1 MKKKTT
7 TIQLPTLM
15 CVPDKVQQLT
25 PLLATECSFEKW
37 NVKDAQTTA
46 AVKQMQFKN
55 KKTLIDVKATS
66 ITILS

>member
-15 CVPDKVQQLT
+15 CVPDKVQRLT

-37 NVKDAQTTA
+37 NVQDAQTTA
-46 AVKQMQFKN
+46 AVK
-55 KKTLIDVKATS
+55 
-66 ITILS
+66 

>member
-15 CVPDKVQQLT
+15 CFPDKVQQLT

-46 AVKQMQFKN
+46 AVK
-55 KKTLIDVKATS
+55 
-66 ITILS
+66 